1 MIPKVV
7 LDTNILI
14 SAIIFGGKPRDI
26 LQLVLHK
33 RIIAVTSPSLIT
45 ELGEVLIKKFDFLPE
60 RVQLIVK
67 KLKRNFKVVNPSVGI
82 HILKDEPDN
91 RVLEA
96 AIESNCD
103 YIITGDKEL
112 LKLRLYKN
120 IRIVNADKFVNT
132 FGAF

>member
-82 HILKDEPDN
+82 HILKDPGLDN
-91 RVLEA
+91 ISQVLFFPQTYLLA
-96 AIESNCD
+96 
-103 YIITGDKEL
+103 EL
-112 LKLRLYKN
+112 FHR
-120 IRIVNADKFVNT
+120 
-132 FGAF
+132 AFSCNFH